1 MGVPILNYILGISL
15 IEMPI
20 YACFFKF
27 TGQLRE
33 AEHRLNDYSEKLE
46 TINMETM
53 NVKTDAGRKMEE
65 LARTMNIEIYN
76 LRSQLQEKDREVMQ
90 LEDKTKSDLRDEI
103 DDLRR
108 RLKDAESM
116 LSKYQSR
123 QEKVD
128 KKLRS
133 ELAKTH
139 HVLKKTKLK
148 LDKCKE

>member
-1 MGVPILNYILGISL
+1 MNIFDRKTYLYVF
-15 IEMPI
+15 
-20 YACFFKF
+20 FFKL
-27 TGQLRE
+27 TGQLKE
-33 AEHRLNDYSEKLE
+33 SEDRLNEHSEALE
-46 TINMETM
+46 NIKKETM
-53 NVKTDAGRKMEE
+53 HVKKDAERKMEE

>member
-1 MGVPILNYILGISL
+1 MNIFDRKTYLYV
-15 IEMPI
+15 
-20 YACFFKF
+20 FFKL
-27 TGQLRE
+27 TGQLKE
-33 AEHRLNDYSEKLE
+33 SEDRLNEHSEALE
-46 TINMETM
+46 NIKKETM
-53 NVKTDAGRKMEE
+53 HVKKDAKRKMEE

-90 LEDKTKSDLRDEI
+90 LEDKTKSDLRDEV

-116 LSKYQSR
+116 LAKYQSR

-139 HVLKKTKLK
+139 HVLKKTKLN
-148 LDKCKE
+148 LDKCNE

>member
-1 MGVPILNYILGISL
+1 M
-15 IEMPI
+15 
-20 YACFFKF
+20 FFNH
-27 TGQLRE
+27 TGQLKE
-33 AEHRLNDYSEKLE
+33 SEDRLNEHSEALE
-46 TINMETM
+46 NIKKETM
-53 NVKTDAGRKMEE
+53 HVKKDAERKMEE

-90 LEDKTKSDLRDEI
+90 LEDKTKSDLRDEV

-116 LSKYQSR
+116 LAKYQSR

-148 LDKCKE
+148 LEKCKE

>member
-1 MGVPILNYILGISL
+1 MIEKL
-15 IEMPI
+15 I
-20 YACFFKF
+20 YTFFFKL
-27 TGQLRE
+27 TGQLKE
-33 AEHRLNDYSEKLE
+33 SEDRLNEHSEALE
-46 TINMETM
+46 NIKKETM
-53 NVKTDAGRKMEE
+53 HVKKDAERKMEE

-148 LDKCKE
+148 FDKCKE

>member
-1 MGVPILNYILGISL
+1 MKES
-15 IEMPI
+15 ED
-20 YACFFKF
+20 
-27 TGQLRE
+27 
-33 AEHRLNDYSEKLE
+33 RLNEHSEALE
-46 TINMETM
+46 NIKKETM
-53 NVKTDAGRKMEE
+53 HVKKDAERKMEE

>member
-1 MGVPILNYILGISL
+1 MKES
-15 IEMPI
+15 ED
-20 YACFFKF
+20 
-27 TGQLRE
+27 
-33 AEHRLNDYSEKLE
+33 RLNEHSEALE
-46 TINMETM
+46 NIKKETM
-53 NVKTDAGRKMEE
+53 HVKKDAERKMEE

-90 LEDKTKSDLRDEI
+90 LEDKTKSDLTDEV